1 MYQNTA
7 AVGIGTG
14 EPATVVTL
22 GGKCPTERFDA
33 AGQRV
38 KDLCLR
44 PQGLSDHAAT
54 YLVGQDDALR
64 DLYLIMGEKDG
75 NWEPLRICATQQE
88 ADEWIQVAGFDFERL
103 QIVCFVNGEV
113 VR

>member
-1 MYQNTA
+1 MYQNTE

-14 EPATVVTL
+14 EPATAVTL
-22 GGKCPTERFDA
+22 GGRWPGERFEA
-33 AGQRV
+33 ARERD
-38 KDLCLR
+38 KDCCFQ
-44 PQGLSDHAAT
+44 PAALSDHAAT
-54 YLVGQDDALR
+54 YFIGQDDALR